1 MIEHVL
7 VHTPNKFFGACTEWG
22 SGFDSSEIP
31 NFILGVLVP
40 QNFQRLCIK
49 HQPTMIYCHS
59 STENILSLHPPPFH
73 PPPFI
78 IIIIIIIIIMIIIIM
93 IIHKEQ
99 QHVNRGCATLHAILS
114 STKCNRRCFRY
125 SLTKDL
131 SLAIRLGWSGMKT
144 YCWWKK
150 SG

>member
-31 NFILGVLVP
+31 NFILGSWSHKT
-40 QNFQRLCIK
+40 FQRLCIK

-59 STENILSLHPPPFH
+59 STETSYLSILLL
-73 PPPFI
+73 FI
-78 IIIIIIIIIMIIIIM
+78 LLLSSSSSSSSWSSSSSSWSSTRSNNMSTAGVQLYM
-93 IIHKEQ
+93 P
-99 QHVNRGCATLHAILS
+99 ILS